1 MDIGS
6 HNEVFNPVEQ
16 LEVKK
21 TLKVRILDHKLLYLG
36 PVWIHDILEWLNPCF
51 RGLWIPWDPEMNR
64 FLLFS
69 TNCSLIYSVESAG
82 DLFRLEWSVSLEF
95 ISDLSQEN

>member
-1 MDIGS
+1 MKKPDFLMDIGP

-36 PVWIHDILEWLNPCF
+36 PVWIHDILE
-51 RGLWIPWDPEMNR
+51 
-64 FLLFS
+64 
-69 TNCSLIYSVESAG
+69 
-82 DLFRLEWSVSLEF
+82 
-95 ISDLSQEN
+95 